1 MYAIELSFKDL
12 IMSFWGALAGALVGA
27 FFGGGGGGGGSPA
40 PDNRE
45 RDAAI
50 KKAKEDERKR
60 RRYRRGQEQ
69 TDGAGTDGI
78 SDVLGG

>member
-12 IMSFWGALAGALVGA
+12 IMSFGRRTFEFIVDYLSNDGSYLVPGL
-27 FFGGGGGGGGSPA
+27 
-40 PDNRE
+40 
-45 RDAAI
+45 
-50 KKAKEDERKR
+50 KKAQNNKRKKR
-60 RRYRRGQEQ
+60 RYKRGQEQ

>member
-12 IMSFWGALAGALVGA
+12 IMSFGGFLAE
-27 FFGGGGGGGGSPA
+27 FIGSFLSPRGDGSFYYD
-40 PDNRE
+40 PN
-45 RDAAI
+45 
-50 KKAKEDERKR
+50 KKAKEAKKERKKL
-60 RRYRRGQEQ
+60 RYKRGQEQ

>member
-12 IMSFWGALAGALVGA
+12 IMSFLGKLIKGVGRLISA
-27 FFGGGGGGGGSPA
+27 VFGGGGDSPA

-50 KKAKEDERKR
+50 KKAKDEERRK